1 MKSVKEG
8 SGSWRLVR
16 SAAALILA
24 ATVLS
29 TTMAG
34 SANAV
39 TAGVTWSTQGDFEN
53 NESTTATPTARLEID
68 TASAPGSVQL
78 GPKQLRNNGAMFRNN
93 LAPSSTPQAINPVT
107 NRVYTVGEQ
116 TVSVLDVSTN
126 ETIGFIPMVQTPGAL
141 LISTR
146 MNKLYASN
154 GGTIRV
160 YDLNTGEYLKTIT
173 LTAAI
178 TGSVY
183 NSDAEKIYFTHENG
197 TVSVIDGA
205 ADEVAATVTVGVSP
219 AGGVYNPADKK
230 VYVLNDHDISI
241 VDGASNEIVGTIT
254 VNDAASTSKLV
265 KATINPAGSKIYAIC
280 GSDLQVIDV
289 AARKPVTKLALGGW
303 MSYPFNVAYD
313 GLHNKVYVSI
323 VLGKTIAVI
332 NAVTDTYLKAIP
344 YETAYV
350 NVDLACSST
359 SGRLYAA
366 EYIIDTATDTIVGK
380 QKNLAARSVT
390 HDSDG
395 NRLYV
400 MSDELLVINTLTGNM
415 DKVVKI
421 KNPYLAVVNPV
432 GKKLFVL
439 EEGLRYVSILDT
451 TTYETLARV
460 ALPFGVSEGVYNSV
474 NDRMYFFQMGS
485 GSALVLDAETG
496 ARVGSFSY
504 SYYTD
509 AKAVFQPVTNKIYIG
524 GMVVDCATNTVI
536 GTVPVKGRGT
546 ASPDSSLIYFPY
558 NGITVFDSATDQVV
572 ANFGSTLAGKENF
585 DRIGYDAV
593 GNRLIAVSNT
603 TAYFMDAASGAILDS
618 LPMTSAGVS
627 QAFFNDSNKKTL
639 VLRMFL
645 GWSSIGGVCDLSD
658 YATRGVLGGDAAK
671 VALRVDTHVITGG
684 ATLFD
689 AYSLRYS
696 YEKLMTGQHIRFRVR
711 SAATPE
717 GLAAAK
723 YVGPDGTAATWYD
736 AAAPGAQTNAEGTET
751 VLPLFAV
758 GSQAGRFIEI
768 ETALTGNGLSPR
780 LDEVKLE
787 LSAVAA
793 PTSTSLQ
800 QLDESGAQVVK
811 PIKDATVAFRV
822 SGIPAGYF
830 AQFEIRPK
838 GTPFTGE
845 PTATGGAADASGNST
860 VAVAL
865 PEGEYQW
872 QARLALNADSWTAW
886 TQFPGALTID
896 RTPPAM
902 GIKGHTIMG
911 TLEAGARV
919 TVMAAAPLVVEPVQ
933 YPSATTW
940 YCTVSNLSPGANQ
953 VVVTVSDEAGN
964 LTYTTL
970 LLSGY

>member
-1 MKSVKEG
+1 MKSVKRG
-8 SGSWRLVR
+8 SGSWRRVR

-29 TTMAG
+29 TTAVG

-39 TAGVTWSTQGDFEN
+39 PAGIVWSTQGDFEN
-53 NESTTATPTARLEID
+53 NESTTATPTARQDID

-78 GPKQLRNNGAMFRNN
+78 GPKQWRNNGAIFRNN
-93 LAPSSTPQAINPVT
+93 QSSSSSPQAINTAT
-107 NRVYTVGEQ
+107 NRVYTVGER
-116 TVSVLDVSTN
+116 TVSILDASTN
-126 ETIGFIPMVQTPGAL
+126 ETIGFIPMIQTPSAL
-141 LISTR
+141 LVSTR
-146 MNKLYASN
+146 MNKLYASS
-154 GGTIRV
+154 GSTIWV
-160 YDLNTGEYLKTIT
+160 YDLNTNEYLKTID

-183 NSDAEKIYFTHENG
+183 DSDAEKVYLTHENG

-205 ADEVAATVTVGVSP
+205 VDEVTATVTVGVSP
-219 AGGVYNPADKK
+219 AGGVYNPADKN

-241 VDGASNEIVGTIT
+241 VDGASNEIIGTIT

-265 KATINPAGSKIYAIC
+265 KATINTAGSKIYAVC

-303 MSYPFNVAYD
+303 MTFPFNVAYD

-323 VLGKTIAVI
+323 VLGKTITVI
-332 NAVTDTYLKAIP
+332 NAVTDTILKTIP

-380 QKNLAARSVT
+380 QKNLAARNVT
-390 HDSDG
+390 HDPDG
-395 NRLYV
+395 NKLYA
-400 MSDELLVINTLTGNM
+400 MSDDLLVINALTGKM
-415 DKVVKI
+415 EKVVKI
-421 KNPYLAVVNPV
+421 KNPSLAVVNPN

-439 EEGLRYVSILDT
+439 EEGYNYISILDT

-474 NDRMYFFQMGS
+474 NNRMYFFQMGT

-496 ARVGSFSY
+496 ARLGSFPY

-509 AKAVFQPVTNKIYIG
+509 GKAVFQPATNKIYIG
-524 GMVVDCATNTVI
+524 GMVVDCATDAVV
-536 GTVPVKGRGT
+536 GTVSVKGQGT
-546 ASPDSSLIYFPY
+546 ASPNSSLIYFPY

-572 ANFGSTLAGKENF
+572 ATFGSTLAGKENF
-585 DRIGYDAV
+585 GRIALDAA
-593 GNRLIAVSNT
+593 GNRLIASTDT
-603 TAYFMDAASGAILDS
+603 TAYVMDATSGDILQS
-618 LPMTSAGVS
+618 LPLPTGGISR
-627 QAFFNDSNKKTL
+627 AFFNDSNKKTL
-639 VLRMFL
+639 IFRMFQ
-645 GWSSIGGVCDLSD
+645 GYSTIGGVCDLSD

-671 VALRVDTHVITGG
+671 VALRVDTHDITGG

-696 YEKLMTGQHIRFRVR
+696 YEKLMPGQHIRFRVR
-711 SAATPE
+711 SAATQE
-717 GLAAAK
+717 GLAAVK

-736 AAAPGAQTNAEGTET
+736 ETAPGALTNAEGTET
-751 VLPLFAV
+751 VIPLFAM
-758 GSQAGRFIEI
+758 GTQAGRFIEI
-768 ETALTGNGLSPR
+768 ETALTANGMSPR

-800 QLDESGAQVVK
+800 QLDEAGAQIVK
-811 PIKDATVAFRV
+811 PIKDSTVAFRV

-845 PTATGGAADASGNST
+845 LTATGATADASGNST
-860 VAVAL
+860 VSVAL

-919 TVMAAAPLVVEPVQ
+919 TVMAAAPLIVEPVQ
-933 YPSATTW
+933 YPTATTW
-940 YCTVSNLSPGANQ
+940 NCTITNLAPGVNQ